1 MTAPRYNQV
10 VTKLLSIGLCSLAIF
25 FLSSCAKDI
34 QNTEAV
40 RQGVLDYLKQ
50 RSKDIGIDMTA
61 MDVKVTSATF
71 EKDVARAGVS
81 FVPKGM
87 PDGAGMAM
95 NYVLDRKGDKWAVR
109 PRESGMASPHAG
121 EVPGET
127 AAPSGVAPSGAAP
140 TGQLPPGHPPMGAA
154 PAGQMPPG
162 HPPMGAAPTGQM
174 PPGHPPTG
182 TK

>member
-1 MTAPRYNQV
+1 V
-10 VTKLLSIGLCSLAIF
+10 KKLLSFGLCSLA
-25 FLSSCAKDI
+25 LLLLTSCAKDI

-50 RSKDIGIDMTA
+50 RSSEIGINMDA

-71 EKDVARAGVS
+71 EKDVARAAVS

-87 PDGAGMAM
+87 PGNGGMAM

-109 PRESGMASPHAG
+109 GRQTSPASPHGG
-121 EVPGET
+121 EL
-127 AAPSGVAPSGAAP
+127 PSGAAP
-140 TGQLPPGHPPMGAA
+140 SGPLPPGHPPAA
-154 PAGQMPPG
+154 S
-162 HPPMGAAPTGQM
+162 TE
-174 PPGHPPTG
+174 